1 MTDSM
6 KEAIDETNRRR
17 KIQHQY
23 NIDNGIDPKTVIREI
38 SEDIINLDYGLPED
52 MIKEREKKLF
62 TSKEDIEKEISKL
75 QKEITKLSKEL
86 DFENAITKR
95 DEMMKLK
102 NYY

>member
-1 MTDSM
+1 MEIMTDSM

-52 MIKEREKKLF
+52 MIKEREKKVIHFQKRILKKRYLNF
-62 TSKEDIEKEISKL
+62 KKRL
-75 QKEITKLSKEL
+75 QS
-86 DFENAITKR
+86 FQR
-95 DEMMKLK
+95 S
-102 NYY
+102 

>member
-1 MTDSM
+1 
-6 KEAIDETNRRR
+6 
-17 KIQHQY
+17 

-102 NYY
+102 KLLLEF